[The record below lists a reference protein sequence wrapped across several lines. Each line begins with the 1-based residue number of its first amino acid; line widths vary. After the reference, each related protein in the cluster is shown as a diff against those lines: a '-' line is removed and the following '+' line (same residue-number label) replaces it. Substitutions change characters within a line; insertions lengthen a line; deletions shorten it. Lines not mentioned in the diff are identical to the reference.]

1 MPWLVTPGHCVS
13 LHDAAI
19 HRVPLPEDAAA
30 AVCRGSFGDW
40 LALVP
45 PTGRRPFLLNAFT
58 MERIKL
64 PRLKKNPMV
73 KLVLSSAPD
82 SKSCR
87 VAAIVEDE
95 YYRMR
100 SKIAVCHVGRGAL
113 GGPSLVGSSSMTSYS
128 SRGNSMRSTRKPA
141 STSSKISTYDIVSRR
156 GGHPSIWSGTS
167 VWAMPSCIWLSSMG
181 G

>member
-82 SKSCR
+82 SKKNPM

-100 SKIAVCHVGRGAL
+100 SKIAVCHVGRGGSWRTITSGFELHDIIFFEGKLHAL
-113 GGPSLVGSSSMTSYS
+113 DA
-128 SRGNSMRSTRKPA
+128 K
-141 STSSKISTYDIVSRR
+141 SSKISTSDMVSRR
-156 GGHPSIWSGTS
+156 GGRPSI
-167 VWAMPSCIWLSSMG
+167 
-181 G
+181 